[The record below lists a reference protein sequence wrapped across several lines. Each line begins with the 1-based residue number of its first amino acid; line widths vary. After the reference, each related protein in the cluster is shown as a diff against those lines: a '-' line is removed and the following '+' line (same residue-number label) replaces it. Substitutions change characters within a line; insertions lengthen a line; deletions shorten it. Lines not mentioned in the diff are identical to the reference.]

1 MNALSNSVFWSLAA
15 ILLLSCFPTAAWGY
29 WPFCRT
35 DAAVT
40 DVIEIEDIDLSC
52 ASGKRHGKTSSSMSV
67 SGKALA
73 VRPPTGCYNGFDF

>member
-1 MNALSNSVFWSLAA
+1 MNALSNSVFWSLDA
-15 ILLLSCFPTAAWGY
+15 ILLLSGFPAAAW
-29 WPFCRT
+29 
-35 DAAVT
+35 
-40 DVIEIEDIDLSC
+40 DIDLSC